1 MMSRIS
7 REGNLLWRIVKDW
20 TGVIFGY
27 FDIRVE
33 RYALGVWVLGAGM
46 LGIGGRIAVDWR
58 KVGGVGWGVVFVLVG
73 GVGFV
78 GFDGV
83 RVEGVWL
90 TSLGWTAGEVVG
102 VGGAAGG
109 KESSGGGVTVGSD
122 WGRVGVGSAT
132 GGAGFKVSAA
142 ALGWAG
148 AACAASAGCGG
159 WLATFG
165 WANGTEST
173 AAGVTVG

>member
-7 REGNLLWRIVKDW
+7 REGNLFWRIVKDW
-20 TGVIFGY
+20 TGVIFGN

-58 KVGGVGWGVVFVLVG
+58 KVGGVGWGVVFVSVG

-90 TSLGWTAGEVVG
+90 TSLGLAAGGVVG
-102 VGGAAGG
+102 VGGGGEWFAGG
-109 KESSGGGVTVGSD
+109 AESSDGAVTVGSD
-122 WGRVGVGSAT
+122 WDSAGVGSAS
-132 GGAGFKVSAA
+132 GGAGFYVSAE

-148 AACAASAGCGG
+148 AGCAASEGCDG
-159 WLATFG
+159 WVATFG
-165 WANGTEST
+165 
-173 AAGVTVG
+173 

>member
-1 MMSRIS
+1 M
-7 REGNLLWRIVKDW
+7 
-20 TGVIFGY
+20 IFGY

-33 RYALGVWVLGAGM
+33 RYWCGVWVLGAGM
-46 LGIGGRIAVDWR
+46 LGIGGRIAVAGR
-58 KVGGVGWGVVFVLVG
+58 IVGGVGWGVVFVLVG

-109 KESSGGGVTVGSD
+109 AESSDDAVTNGSD
-122 WGRVGVGSAT
+122 WGRVGGGSAT
-132 GGAGFKVSAA
+132 GGAGFNVSAT

-148 AACAASAGCGG
+148 AGFAASAGCGI
-159 WLATFG
+159 WVATFG
-165 WANGTEST
+165 WANGTGST
-173 AAGVTVG
+173 AAGVIFG